1 MAAKLLSQVVDFYQ
15 KRYREMS
22 GVPQGDGTPIEQ
34 MIPALIALPPE
45 VYGAYAF
52 RRDPIQ
58 GRFDR
63 QQRKELIARALACG
77 REQAEEYRRRFGA
90 LRPSEIA
97 RRLGLKLDSPSIPEG
112 GGRVLFAQFTEPD
125 RISVYQDCLDRA
137 AETIRRHH
145 LASLLGHAELR
156 EVLIAHELFHELEYR
171 EGERLFTRSYRVR
184 LWKLGP
190 FVNDSRLG
198 CLSEIGA
205 MAFAQTLAG
214 ISFPPNVLDVLLVYG
229 YQPEAACALYTEI
242 CTLSAKEEEKL
253 EASY

>member
-112 GGRVLFAQFTEPD
+112 GGRVLFASLPSRTGFPSIRTAWTGPRRRSD
-125 RISVYQDCLDRA
+125 G
-137 AETIRRHH
+137 TICPR
-145 LASLLGHAELR
+145 
-156 EVLIAHELFHELEYR
+156 FWD
-171 EGERLFTRSYRVR
+171 TRNCGR
-184 LWKLGP
+184 
-190 FVNDSRLG
+190 
-198 CLSEIGA
+198 C
-205 MAFAQTLAG
+205 
-214 ISFPPNVLDVLLVYG
+214 
-229 YQPEAACALYTEI
+229 
-242 CTLSAKEEEKL
+242 
-253 EASY
+253 

>member
-63 QQRKELIARALACG
+63 QQRKELITRALACG

-145 LASLLGHAELR
+145 LSPLLGHAELR

-184 LWKLGP
+184 LWKKAAAEFLPQRP
-190 FVNDSRLG
+190 FS
-198 CLSEIGA
+198 
-205 MAFAQTLAG
+205 LALRALPHWSLRSKRKYTH
-214 ISFPPNVLDVLLVYG
+214 IQVL
-229 YQPEAACALYTEI
+229 
-242 CTLSAKEEEKL
+242 EEEILAMRKEGATRQEIADRRL
-253 EASY
+253 F